1 MKQNNIEKFGDFG
14 GRHIIPKILI
24 SALEELD
31 YNYEKLKNDR
41 KLQRV

>member
-1 MKQNNIEKFGDFG
+1 MKQNNIGKFGDFG
-14 GRHIIPKILI
+14 GRHVPENLI

>member
-14 GRHIIPKILI
+14 GRHVLEILI

>member
-1 MKQNNIEKFGDFG
+1 MKQNNIGKFGDCG
-14 GRHIIPKILI
+14 GRNVPETLTPV
-24 SALEELD
+24 LEESD

>member
-1 MKQNNIEKFGDFG
+1 MEQNNIGKFDDFG
-14 GRHIIPKILI
+14 GRHVPEILI